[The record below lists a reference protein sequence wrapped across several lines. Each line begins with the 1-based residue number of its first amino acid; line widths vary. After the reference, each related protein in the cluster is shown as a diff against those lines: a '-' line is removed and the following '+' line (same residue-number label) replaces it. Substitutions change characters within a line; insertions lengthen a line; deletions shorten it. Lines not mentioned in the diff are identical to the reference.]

1 VGIRD
6 LASGIGAL
14 GVGIAESL
22 MDWDIVGSL
31 GTGLI
36 LAFYAGCALIFIA
49 LIVWAYRYL
58 FG

>member
-49 LIVWAYRYL
+49 LIV
-58 FG
+58 